1 MKKIFIAVLFLG
13 VLSGYSNQFINLS
26 GESKS
31 WTGKYTATSD
41 GNDEHGSYEFHF
53 KDGNDSTQFKVL
65 DININDGKTTQ
76 SEKNIKSATINLSSN
91 CRGCFVTRKGEK
103 QKVTI
108 KWDDKKK
115 ETFYLQ
121 EK

>member
-1 MKKIFIAVLFLG
+1 MRNLFIAVLFLG
-13 VLSGYSNQFINLS
+13 VLSGCTNQFITFS

-31 WTGKYTATSD
+31 WTGKYTATID
-41 GNDEHGSYEFHF
+41 GNEEHGSYEFHF
-53 KDGNDSTQFKVL
+53 KDGNESTQFKL
-65 DININDGKTTQ
+65 LEINVNNGRTTK
-76 SEKNIKSATINLSSN
+76 SEENLKGATITLSSN
-91 CRGCFVTRKGEK
+91 CRGCSVTGKGEK

-108 KWDDKKK
+108 KWDDKKE

>member
-1 MKKIFIAVLFLG
+1 MRNLFIAVLFLG
-13 VLSGYSNQFINLS
+13 VLSGCTNQFITFS

-31 WTGKYTATSD
+31 WNGKYTATID
-41 GNDEHGSYEFHF
+41 GNEEHGSYEFHF
-53 KDGNDSTQFKVL
+53 KDGNESTQFDTL
-65 DININDGKTTQ
+65 DINIGDGKTTK
-76 SEKNIKSATINLSSN
+76 SEENVKGATMTISSN
-91 CRGCFVTRKGEK
+91 CRGCSVNGKGEK

-108 KWDDKKK
+108 KWDDGNE

>member
-1 MKKIFIAVLFLG
+1 MKKLFIAVLLLG
-13 VLSGYSNQFINLS
+13 VLSGCTNQFINFS

-31 WTGKYTATSD
+31 WTGKYTATID
-41 GNDEHGSYEFHF
+41 GNEEHGSYEFHF
-53 KDGNDSTQFKVL
+53 KDGNESTQFNAL
-65 DININDGKTTQ
+65 DINICDGKTTQ
-76 SEKNIKSATINLSSN
+76 SEKNVKAATITLSSN
-91 CRGCFVTRKGEK
+91 CRGCSVTGKGEK

-108 KWDDKKK
+108 KWDDQNE

>member
-1 MKKIFIAVLFLG
+1 MNKLLIAVLLLG
-13 VLSGYSNQFINLS
+13 ILSGCTSQFITFS

-31 WTGKYTATSD
+31 WAGKYTSTID
-41 GNDEHGSYEFHF
+41 GNEEHGSYEFHF
-53 KDGNDSTQFKVL
+53 KDGNESIQFEVL
-65 DININDGKTTQ
+65 DININNGKTTK
-76 SEKNIKSATINLSSN
+76 SEQNVKAATITLSSN
-91 CRGCFVTRKGEK
+91 CRGCSVTGKEEK

-108 KWDDKKK
+108 KWDDENE

>member
-1 MKKIFIAVLFLG
+1 MRNLFIAVLFLG
-13 VLSGYSNQFINLS
+13 VLSGCTNQFITFS

-31 WTGKYTATSD
+31 WTGKYTTTID
-41 GNDEHGSYEFHF
+41 GNEEQGSYEFHF
-53 KDGNDSTQFKVL
+53 KDGNESTQFKVL
-65 DININDGKTTQ
+65 EINVNNGRTTK
-76 SEKNIKSATINLSSN
+76 SEENVKGATMTLSSN
-91 CRGCFVTRKGEK
+91 CRGCSVTEKEEK

-108 KWDDKKK
+108 KWDDENE